1 MDYRIFQL
9 TQAVGQTLDPSSFKV
24 TNTFPYDKISL
35 SADEKNSDQVV
46 LELDKTT
53 YVYKTAYRSH
63 MLCQMFE
70 CITKKAPSKLPS
82 FGPFDGLRLRKNGV
96 QVQCQLFIVS
106 FGIVEQDIYGNIL
119 QEYKWVNILRF
130 GADEQN
136 QAFFFEYSGRTKIF
150 YMQNLDRLIQV
161 CKGQIKQLGMDKV
174 PYVPNQTVS
183 VIMKYRLEAY
193 SSIPAAVSVFDVNK
207 YTRRSPRPLSRQL
220 HISEEFVTEMDASGF
235 QFVSFQPVSMI
246 YALVRSWDNPRQFTI
261 EYNDGSHRK
270 YTCSTRDTL
279 LAMLLDVCHAA
290 GNVRVIVTG
299 EISDGHRLMPRFAE
313 EEYQAS
319 MKDAFF
325 GADSIEMW
333 FLKRLQHACKHSADA
348 DTIISACRDLNAN
361 VPCPGISANSD
372 PNRVK
377 AVLIGV
383 LKILQDEVIRAASVD
398 RLDNS
403 RGVAVL
409 LQTLYRLIPS
419 TCGYKAFVEVKE
431 VDTRVLLLQLLK
443 FDNNFVNYWTLEVLL
458 VLCKC
463 PLAPRNMQQEFV
475 NKHSVLTTT
484 MLKHLLEL
492 MSYRIDIPEATST
505 VADDSLI
512 VPVDSA
518 DASSRADSSSAVGPT
533 VASAVSA
540 ALGGKTLE
548 QNAAPATSQKRV
560 ATNPSAFSHI
570 PAGSMR
576 NNQTE
581 EKVVEQKEVTEKKD
595 EPAASTADLY
605 FFTPNSLVVIGA
617 AQLLESIVSSRKDTT
632 SPELLKEVLDLL
644 AERYDILVS
653 MLRSTSFLIL
663 ENAAILMFCL
673 LKNRP
678 MVATGFKEMVLCDA
692 LVLKHFYNAIFS
704 PSGTQRFLSRFLIA
718 TWLSGSVTTNPGKAL
733 LTRMIPS
740 GLVEYLKFG
749 AISEE
754 HRQNLDS
761 MEDDFYANFA
771 NSVGVG
777 KKSSQIKTNSSA
789 MQQRMRKRIATALR
803 EQVAAF
809 VPPAA
814 NMDHPSSTGTHIP
827 PSPPLS
833 TAPTPAPATNAGGSG
848 RQPENYRVMFHM
860 MTQSHKLPDLIWNDQ
875 TRLEL
880 RNALES
886 EIKSFE
892 REQRLRGTQKIAWN
906 FQQFSVRYESLRE
919 EIQVGPIY
927 IRYFLEAGTSFL
939 RQLQNP
945 PPDVFFEKL
954 FRRVLVNIQFNAN
967 LAILCTRCITQLY
980 EACRDLIGSFDD
992 MAIVVRMLEQASNL
1006 ELQQHL
1012 LDLLISLCQDDSNLL
1027 QLLDKGFVDTMIKY
1041 VSLAHINP
1049 DQIGNVLAR
1058 ATNSMLLIKDADNIK
1073 ISTLSSAVQ
1082 DRNSEP
1088 SEEAIA
1094 KQQRRSLWVPDD
1106 GACPKVWFAA
1116 PMGQLPPPKQAQKGP
1131 YRVSELLNEYES
1143 GHINDSWL
1151 VAPVTTEE
1159 NDEQRFEALVDT
1171 GRWKRVEEYFQL
1183 RLQLLYPGKALYS
1196 PAQVASKCLMLLLK
1210 LAAIH
1215 KSSNF
1220 KSIPFYP
1227 IAMSKRIMS
1236 ESTHLSVFAQL
1247 LLSNDPTVVDNA
1259 ADLLRSLVE
1268 FNLQACSKLYLTGV
1282 YFFAARY
1289 TGNNYIAIANF
1300 FHSTHLRQ
1308 SFHDSSEIA
1317 GGDISLSA
1325 KSVLGSLFP
1334 PAMIC
1339 ILNNYGSERFAG
1351 VQTGD
1356 FDTPEVIW
1364 NAELRR
1370 HLVEMVEAHLGDFS
1384 ARLRQHSLGTY
1395 EYCPIPKIHYQSLD
1409 RELYV
1414 HEYYLRNLCDE
1425 MRFPDWP
1432 IGEPLL
1438 LLRECLER
1446 WREEMT
1452 KGIPDSA
1459 VSEAKKILS
1468 LPDRFDN
1475 ADLRKAYKNLARQYH
1490 PDKNP
1495 AGRDMFEKIQKAYEL
1510 LSSVELQV
1518 TETDLN
1524 NVLLLIKT
1532 QIILYRR
1539 FPGNI
1544 GDQKYPAYSLLV
1556 EVTKISSLGVVPSGQ
1571 DAELLVACTRLMY
1584 YTTHVSPLN
1593 VREFVKSGAVAKLYG
1608 IIEYAMSIRENIVGA
1623 QLAIDVL
1630 VPALKTFTSVANIEE
1645 GRAELIKLCPK
1656 FSEDVYSMLSLRKS
1670 IPLAVE
1676 NAIEI
1681 ISRCCSSV
1689 DLQTRFIEAGVIW
1702 RLVPLLLE
1710 YDSTLKD
1717 DYSDESQRTAP
1728 NQCAYNMHAVLAAKA
1743 LGRLGG
1749 YMFEDLSSP
1758 PNDQVKQCL
1767 ANLLTGPLAKLLRNR
1782 RPWDLLESLNQSV
1795 EACTRI
1801 WNVGMR
1807 SELMEFALKV
1817 DRNRPL
1823 GSSAT
1828 DLQPANDFKFTCLRD
1843 ELCVGGVYVRIF
1855 NKSGDTSDIDD
1866 PSKFCGQLID
1876 FIYSTRSEPSL
1887 TPVQRVH
1894 LDHAVEGLKVLS
1906 EFRPY
1911 VPYDIAKHE
1920 HGVAVVF
1927 GLLEMPPESS
1937 CFVNTAHLLT
1947 ILFNS
1952 ADFVS
1957 VVSKMNPPI
1966 IWKLLKCLCTVSG
1979 DTVQNV
1985 WTAAEALVSST
1996 DGLTS
2001 LLEADAVIKMLAIL
2015 IAVPGCVNS
2024 YQCRLSAISLLSKCL
2039 WNPVKGADVS
2049 STLRR

>member
-1 MDYRIFQL
+1 MVFRIFQL
-9 TQAVGQTLDPSSFKV
+9 THAVGQTLDPSSFKV
-24 TNTFPYDKISL
+24 TNTFPYEKISL
-35 SADEKNSDQVV
+35 SADEKNADQVV

-53 YVYKTAYRSH
+53 YTYKTAYRSH
-63 MLCQMFE
+63 MLCQMYE

-106 FGIVEQDIYGNIL
+106 FGVVEQDMYGNIL
-119 QEYKWVNILRF
+119 QEYKWVNVSRF

-161 CKGQIKQLGMDKV
+161 CKSQIKQLGMDKV

-183 VIMKYRLEAY
+183 VIMKHRLEAY

-207 YTRRSPRPLSRQL
+207 FTRRSPRPLSRQL

-235 QFVSFQPVSMI
+235 QFVSFQPVGMV
-246 YALVRSWDNPRQFTI
+246 YALVRSWDNPREFTI
-261 EYNDGSHRK
+261 EYNDGSHRR

-299 EISDGHRLMPRFAE
+299 EVSDGHRLMPRFAE

-333 FLKRLQHACKHSADA
+333 FIKRLQHACKHSS
-348 DTIISACRDLNAN
+348 DTEAIISACRDLNAN

-377 AVLIGV
+377 AVLVGV
-383 LKILQDEVIRAASVD
+383 LKTLQDEVIRAASSD

-403 RGVAVL
+403 RGIAVM
-409 LQTLYRLIPS
+409 LQTLYRLIPCS
-419 TCGYKAFVEVKE
+419 CGYKAFVEVKE

-443 FDNNFVNYWTLEVLL
+443 YDNNFVNYWTLEVLL

-463 PLAPRNMQQEFV
+463 PLSPRNMQQEFV

-492 MSYRIDIPEATST
+492 MSYRIDIPEVTPAL
-505 VADDSLI
+505 ADDSAT
-512 VPVDSA
+512 VSA
-518 DASSRADSSSAVGPT
+518 DFPGAAGRDESSAA
-533 VASAVSA
+533 VAPSVPEAP
-540 ALGGKTLE
+540 LGRNLE
-548 QNAAPATSQKRV
+548 QNATTAPTAPGIPSQKKV
-560 ATNPSAFSHI
+560 AANPSAFSHI

-576 NNQTE
+576 NSQPE
-581 EKVVEQKEVTEKKD
+581 ERVVEQKEVLAKKD
-595 EPAASTADLY
+595 EPEASAADKY

-644 AERYDILVS
+644 AERYSILVS

-663 ENAAILMFCL
+663 ESAAILMFCL

-678 MVATGFKEMVLCDA
+678 VVATGFKEMVLCDA
-692 LVLKHFYNAIFS
+692 LVLKHFYSAIFS

-718 TWLSGSVTTNPGKAL
+718 TWLSGSATANPGKAL
-733 LTRMIPS
+733 LIRMIPS
-740 GLVEYLKFG
+740 GLAEYLKFG

-754 HRQNLDS
+754 HRLNLDS

-771 NSVGVG
+771 NSAGVG
-777 KKSSQIKTNSSA
+777 KKISQIKTNSSA

-803 EQVAAF
+803 EQVAALAAATASAENAA
-809 VPPAA
+809 PPGGSAQLQP
-814 NMDHPSSTGTHIP
+814 PSSP
-827 PSPPLS
+827 V
-833 TAPTPAPATNAGGSG
+833 PAPAPVPATNTGGTG
-848 RQPENYRVMFHM
+848 KLPENYRVMFHM

-880 RNALES
+880 RNALEN

-927 IRYFLEAGTSFL
+927 IRYFLEAGTTFL
-939 RQLQNP
+939 RHLQNP

-954 FRRVLVNIQFNAN
+954 FRRVLVNIQFNPN
-967 LAILCTRCITQLY
+967 LAIICTRCITQLY
-980 EACRDLIGSFDD
+980 EACRDLIGPFDD

-1012 LDLLISLCQDDSNLL
+1012 LDLLISLCQDDSNML
-1027 QLLDKGFVDTMIKY
+1027 QLLDKSFVDTMIKY

-1058 ATNSMLLIKDADNIK
+1058 ATNSMLLIKDGDTYK
-1073 ISTLSSAVQ
+1073 SSAQ
-1082 DRNSEP
+1082 EKSIEL

-1143 GHINDSWL
+1143 GQINDSWL

-1159 NDEQRFEALVDT
+1159 NDDQRFEALVDT
-1171 GRWKRVEEYFQL
+1171 GRWRRVEEYFQL

-1210 LAAIH
+1210 LAAVH

-1227 IAMSKRIMS
+1227 IARSKRIMS
-1236 ESTHLSVFAQL
+1236 ETAHLSVFAQL

-1289 TGNNYIAIANF
+1289 TGNNYTAIASF

-1308 SFHDSSEIA
+1308 SFHDSSDIA

-1339 ILNNYGSERFAG
+1339 ILNNYGAERFAG
-1351 VQTGD
+1351 VLTGD

-1364 NAELRR
+1364 NADLRR

-1384 ARLRQHSLGTY
+1384 ARLRQYSLGTY
-1395 EYCPIPKIHYQSLD
+1395 DYCPIPKIHYQSLD

-1425 MRFPDWP
+1425 VRFPEWP
-1432 IGEPLL
+1432 IGEPLQ

-1446 WREEMT
+1446 WRDEMT
-1452 KGIPDSA
+1452 KGIADSA
-1459 VSEAKKILS
+1459 VSEAKKVLN

-1510 LSSVELQV
+1510 MSSVELQV

-1524 NVLLLIKT
+1524 NVMLLIKT

-1539 FPGNI
+1539 FPERI
-1544 GDQKYPAYSLLV
+1544 GDQKYPAFGLLV
-1556 EVTKISSLGVVPSGQ
+1556 EVTKLPSLGVVPSSQ
-1571 DAELLVACTRLMY
+1571 DADLLVACTRLMY

-1593 VREFVKSGAVAKLYG
+1593 VREFVKCNATVKLYG
-1608 IIEYAMSIRENIVGA
+1608 IIEYAMSIRENIVGS
-1623 QLAIDVL
+1623 QLAVDIL

-1645 GRAELIKLCPK
+1645 GRAELLNLCPK
-1656 FSEDVYSMLSLRKS
+1656 FAEDIYSMLALRKS
-1670 IPLAVE
+1670 TPLAVE

-1681 ISRCCSSV
+1681 ISRCCSSAE
-1689 DLQTRFIEAGVIW
+1689 LQTRFIEAGVIW

-1710 YDSTLKD
+1710 YDNTLKD

-1758 PNDQVKQCL
+1758 SNDLVKQCL

-1807 SELMEFALKV
+1807 NELMEFTLKV
-1817 DRNRPL
+1817 DRVRPV
-1823 GSSAT
+1823 GSSSS
-1828 DLQPANDFKFTCLRD
+1828 DLKPADDFKFTCLRD

-1866 PSKFCGQLID
+1866 PSTFCGQLLD
-1876 FIYSTRSEPSL
+1876 FIYSTRMEPSL

-1906 EFRPY
+1906 ESRPY
-1911 VPYDIAKHE
+1911 VPFDIAKHQ

-1927 GLLEMPPESS
+1927 GLLEMPQESA

-1952 ADFVS
+1952 ADFVG
-1957 VVSKMNPPI
+1957 VVSKLNPSI
-1966 IWKLLKCLCTVSG
+1966 VWKLLKCLSTVAG
-1979 DTVQNV
+1979 DTVQYV
-1985 WTAAEALVSST
+1985 WTAAEALVSSA
-1996 DGLTS
+1996 DGLAC
-2001 LLEADAVIKMLAIL
+2001 LVEADVVIKMLAIL

-2039 WNPVKGADVS
+2039 WNPVKGAEVS
-2049 STLRR
+2049 ATLRR